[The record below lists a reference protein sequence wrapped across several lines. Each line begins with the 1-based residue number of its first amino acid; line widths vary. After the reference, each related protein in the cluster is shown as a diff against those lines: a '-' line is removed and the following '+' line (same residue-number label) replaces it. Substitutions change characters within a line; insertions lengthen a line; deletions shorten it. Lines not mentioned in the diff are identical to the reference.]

1 MMHQLRCLTIMQ
13 SASRDGDAA
22 GDTHTGGGSAPTHD
36 DAVARSSKRARTESG
51 PSDAVVEASHSGA
64 TVLTDEQCYAKFRV
78 LNPKFVYLVR
88 SSRSSP
94 RVAQLP
100 QTVSSG
106 GPYIRATDCGNV
118 LGSTRHSISTEAR
131 GGCHARGCS
140 MARTTF
146 CTNDIPRCVTLT
158 TLWW

>member
-94 RVAQLP
+94 RVAQQP

-106 GPYIRATDCGNV
+106 GPYFAQLTVVMCSAVRGIQFLPRQGVDATLGAAVWRALRSV
-118 LGSTRHSISTEAR
+118 Q
-131 GGCHARGCS
+131 
-140 MARTTF
+140 TTS
-146 CTNDIPRCVTLT
+146 RAVSL
-158 TLWW
+158 